1 MVFPSGWFRRYD
13 RLNIMNTKTNSAN
26 RFLLLLVALLLPFA
40 AAGVYFLAQQVRSK
54 DRHAESPVEP
64 AALPEAVVADGEGI
78 REVQLPPAAAPRPRI
93 ETLDQ
98 LVGRFAEGSLE
109 MVDEEWSLNGLTI
122 DSFEMTEQES
132 TAVQNVLNSART
144 ELMAAAQK
152 HLAPDPE
159 RTTDK
164 QQSFIMKPF
173 PEEGAALRAKM
184 MDGVTE
190 VLGAERGRQFSRA
203 FPQQSFCGDFGN
215 LEVRMNV
222 TPHLIADRTGL
233 VVSYQCFRLSDG
245 TRWGSGHMGLSELE
259 KSMGLKLEIE

>member
-1 MVFPSGWFRRYD
+1 
-13 RLNIMNTKTNSAN
+13 MNTKTNSAN

-40 AAGVYFLAQQVRSK
+40 AVGVYFLAQPGRN
-54 DRHAESPVEP
+54 EGPYPGPPP
-64 AALPEAVVADGEGI
+64 AVAARPMAAVSEDEGVK
-78 REVQLPPAAAPRPRI
+78 ELQLPPAAAPKPRI

-122 DSFEMTEQES
+122 ESFEMTEQES
-132 TAVQNVLNSART
+132 AAVQNVLNAARAD
-144 ELMAAAQK
+144 LMAAAQR

-164 QQSFIMKPF
+164 QQAFLMKPF

-184 MDGVTE
+184 MDGITE
-190 VLGAERGRQFSRA
+190 VLGAERGRQFSSA

-222 TPHLIADRTGL
+222 TPHLIADKTGL
-233 VVSYQCFRLSDG
+233 VVSYQCFDPSDG
-245 TRWGSGHMGLSELE
+245 SRWGSGHMGLSELE
-259 KSMGLKLEIE
+259 KSMGLQLEME

>member
-1 MVFPSGWFRRYD
+1 
-13 RLNIMNTKTNSAN
+13 MNAKTNSAN

-40 AAGVYFLAQQVRSK
+40 AVGVYYLAQQGRSEARNPGTLPK
-54 DRHAESPVEP
+54 TAVARP
-64 AALPEAVVADGEGI
+64 AAAVAEAAGQK
-78 REVQLPPAAAPRPRI
+78 EVQLPPAAAPKPRI

-109 MVDEEWSLNGLTI
+109 MVDEAWSLNGLTI
-122 DSFEMTEQES
+122 DSFEMTEEES
-132 TAVQNVLNSART
+132 TAVQGVLNAART
-144 ELMAAAQK
+144 DLMAAAQK

-164 QQSFIMKPF
+164 QQAFIMKPF

-184 MDGVTE
+184 MDGITE
-190 VLGAERGRQFSRA
+190 VLGAERGRQFSSA

-222 TPHLIADRTGL
+222 TPHLIADKTGL
-233 VVSYQCFRLSDG
+233 VVSYQCFDPSDG
-245 TRWGSGHMGLSELE
+245 SRWGSGHMGLSELE
-259 KSMGLKLEIE
+259 KSMGLILEME

>member
-1 MVFPSGWFRRYD
+1 
-13 RLNIMNTKTNSAN
+13 MNTKTNSAN

-40 AAGVYFLAQQVRSK
+40 AAGVYFLARLGRDEVRY
-54 DRHAESPVEP
+54 PGP
-64 AALPEAVVADGEGI
+64 PTTAVVQSAAVSEEEGVK
-78 REVQLPPAAAPRPRI
+78 ELQLPPAAAPKPRI

-122 DSFEMTEQES
+122 ESFEMTEQES
-132 TAVQNVLNSART
+132 TAVQNLLNSART
-144 ELMAAAQK
+144 DLMAAAQK

-164 QQSFIMKPF
+164 QQAFIMKPF

-184 MDGVTE
+184 MDGITG
-190 VLGAERGRQFSRA
+190 VLGAERGRQFSSA

-222 TPHLIADRTGL
+222 TPHLIADGTGL
-233 VVSYQCFRLSDG
+233 VVSYQCFRVSDG

>member
-1 MVFPSGWFRRYD
+1 
-13 RLNIMNTKTNSAN
+13 MNAKTNSAN

-40 AAGVYFLAQQVRSK
+40 AVGVYYLAQQGRSEA
-54 DRHAESPVEP
+54 RNPGSPSAVAARP
-64 AALPEAVVADGEGI
+64 AAAVAEAAGQK
-78 REVQLPPAAAPRPRI
+78 EVQLPPAAAPKPRI

-109 MVDEEWSLNGLTI
+109 MVDEAWSLNGLTI

-132 TAVQNVLNSART
+132 TAVQNALNSART

-164 QQSFIMKPF
+164 KQAFIMKPF

-184 MDGVTE
+184 MDGITE
-190 VLGAERGRQFSRA
+190 VLGAERGRQFSSA

-222 TPHLIADRTGL
+222 TPHLIADKTGL
-233 VVSYQCFRLSDG
+233 VVSYQCFQPSDG
-245 TRWGSGHMGLSELE
+245 SRWGSGHMGLSELE
-259 KSMGLKLEIE
+259 KSMGLILEME

>member
-1 MVFPSGWFRRYD
+1 
-13 RLNIMNTKTNSAN
+13 MNTKTNSAN

-40 AAGVYFLAQQVRSK
+40 AVGVYSLAQQGRNEG
-54 DRHAESPVEP
+54 RHPGPPSAV
-64 AALPEAVVADGEGI
+64 AARPMAAVSEDEGVK
-78 REVQLPPAAAPRPRI
+78 ELQLPPAAAPKPRI

-122 DSFEMTEQES
+122 ESFEMTEQES
-132 TAVQNVLNSART
+132 AAVQNVLNAARAD
-144 ELMAAAQK
+144 LMAAAQR

-164 QQSFIMKPF
+164 QQAFLMKPF
-173 PEEGAALRAKM
+173 PEEGAALRARM
-184 MDGVTE
+184 MEGITE
-190 VLGAERGRQFSRA
+190 VLGAERGSQFSSA

-222 TPHLIADRTGL
+222 TPHLIADKTGL
-233 VVSYQCFRLSDG
+233 VVSYQCFDPSDG
-245 TRWGSGHMGLSELE
+245 SRWGSGHMGLSELE
-259 KSMGLKLEIE
+259 KSMGLQLEME

>member
-1 MVFPSGWFRRYD
+1 
-13 RLNIMNTKTNSAN
+13 MNAKTNSAN

-40 AAGVYFLAQQVRSK
+40 AVGVYFLAQEG
-54 DRHAESPVEP
+54 RHEGRYPGPPP
-64 AALPEAVVADGEGI
+64 AVAARPAVAVSEDEGAK
-78 REVQLPPAAAPRPRI
+78 ELQLPPAAAPKPRI

-122 DSFEMTEQES
+122 ESFEMTEQES
-132 TAVQNVLNSART
+132 TAVQNALNAART
-144 ELMAAAQK
+144 DLMAVAQK

-164 QQSFIMKPF
+164 QQAFLMKPF
-173 PEEGAALRAKM
+173 PEEGAALRAKL
-184 MDGVTE
+184 MDGITE
-190 VLGAERGRQFSRA
+190 VLGAERGRQFSSA

-222 TPHLIADRTGL
+222 TPHLIADGTGL
-233 VVSYQCFRLSDG
+233 VVSYQCLDPSDG
-245 TRWGSGHMGLSELE
+245 SRWGSGHMGLSELE

>member
-1 MVFPSGWFRRYD
+1 
-13 RLNIMNTKTNSAN
+13 MNAKTNSAN

-40 AAGVYFLAQQVRSK
+40 AAGVYFLAKLGRNEA
-54 DRHAESPVEP
+54 RYPGSPSAVAARP
-64 AALPEAVVADGEGI
+64 AAAVSEDEGQK
-78 REVQLPPAAAPRPRI
+78 EVQLPPAAAPKPRI

-109 MVDEEWSLNGLTI
+109 MVDEAWSLNGLTI

-132 TAVQNVLNSART
+132 TAVQNALNSART

-164 QQSFIMKPF
+164 KQAFIMKPF

-184 MDGVTE
+184 MDGITE
-190 VLGAERGRQFSRA
+190 VLGAERGRQFSSA

-222 TPHLIADRTGL
+222 TPHLIADKTGL
-233 VVSYQCFRLSDG
+233 VVSYQCFDPSDG
-245 TRWGSGHMGLSELE
+245 SRWGSGHMGLSELE
-259 KSMGLKLEIE
+259 KSMGLILEME